1 MMKAEGKNIYK
12 LIKKLFPLNRSLTGD
27 GNRKTLKIIKKDLK
41 KLKILEFKSGKK
53 VFDWVVPPEWNV
65 KEAYVEDSSKK
76 KIIDI
81 KNNNLHLVGY
91 SIPFKGFLNL
101 EELKKKLHTI
111 PAQPNA
117 IPYLTSYYKRDW
129 GFCVSE
135 NQKKTKKRYI

>member
-76 KIIDI
+76 
-81 KNNNLHLVGY
+81 NY
-91 SIPFKGFLNL
+91 
-101 EELKKKLHTI
+101 
-111 PAQPNA
+111 
-117 IPYLTSYYKRDW
+117 
-129 GFCVSE
+129 
-135 NQKKTKKRYI
+135 